1 MKKRGK
7 SFVNLLKSRRSQ
19 VTVFIIVAIILFS
32 GIVVF
37 FLLKGSS
44 VTTPVPA
51 EFRSAYDYYLSC
63 IDADTYNGAR
73 LLGHGAGY
81 IENPSFSPGSAYMP
95 FSSQLSFM
103 GFGVPYW
110 FYIAGNGVKKEQVP
124 TKENMQVQL
133 NNFLIRNVNCDFS
146 VLEQQ
151 GYSIILGNVNDAET
165 KINPSSID
173 VKISQ
178 DIIISRGNSSW
189 LGNVHS
195 RKVNSNLGGL
205 YDLARKVYDFEKQE
219 YFLEDYGIDVL
230 RLYAPVDGVEISCSP
245 KLWNS
250 ANVRNDLINALEA
263 NVPQTKIKGDYYVL
277 NNEDHKYFVKDIGES
292 VDVNLNFVYSRNWP
306 FRMEVWPSE
315 SGLMKADPV
324 GLQQGLGML
333 GFCYVPYH
341 FVYDLGYPV
350 MIQFYNDEN
359 EMFQFP
365 LVVYVDKNK
374 PRTAPNGSS
383 AMPNAVQELC
393 QHKLSN
399 KTISTYNAGLQP
411 IEADISFKC
420 FDTQCDIGR
429 TKLNEGVALFS
440 GGFPQCVNGFV
451 IVNAAGYQTK
461 KYITTTLDENNIQ
474 IVLDK
479 KYRVALDLKSG
490 AKTPAFAIVT
500 FTKNND
506 TITVAYPEQKTVD
519 LTEGQYEIKSYVYSS
534 ANINLQGTT
543 SQKCVEVPKAGFLGV
558 FGFNEEKCL
567 DVEIPDQT
575 IEQAVS
581 GGGKQIQYITESELQ
596 GARRI
601 VISSEG
607 FKTPTK
613 PEDLQINYNLV
624 ETTGLGISLE
634 K

>member
-1 MKKRGK
+1 MKKRG
-7 SFVNLLKSRRSQ
+7 LKNIFSNRAQISL
-19 VTVFIIVAIILFS
+19 FIIVAIILFA
-32 GIVVF
+32 GIVGF
-37 FLLKGSS
+37 FLLKGRS
-44 VTTPVPA
+44 VETPVPA
-51 EFRSAYDYYLSC
+51 EFRPVYDYYLSC

-73 LLGHGAGY
+73 LLGQGAGY
-81 IENPSFSPGSAYMP
+81 LENPSFSPGSAYMP

-133 NNFLIRNVNCDFS
+133 NNFLIRNVGRCDFS
-146 VLEQQ
+146 VLEEQ
-151 GYSIILGNVNDAET
+151 GYSIILGDVNSAET
-165 KINPSSID
+165 KINSGSID
-173 VKISQ
+173 VKIKQ

-189 LGNVHS
+189 LGSVHS
-195 RKVNSNLGGL
+195 KGVNSNLGGL

-219 YFLEDYGIDVL
+219 YFLEDYGIDTL

-250 ANVRNDLINALEA
+250 FNVRNDLMNALEA

-277 NNEDHKYFVKDIGES
+277 KNDDNKYFVKDIGENIGS
-292 VDVNLNFVYSRNWP
+292 NVNFIYSRNWP
-306 FRMEVWPSE
+306 MRMEVWPSE
-315 SGLMKADPV
+315 NGVMKADPV

-333 GFCYVPYH
+333 GFCYIPYH
-341 FVYDLGYPV
+341 FVYDLGYSV
-350 MIQFYNDEN
+350 MIQVYDDES
-359 EMFQFP
+359 EIFQFP
-365 LVVYVDKNK
+365 LVVYIDKNK
-374 PRTAPNGSS
+374 PRAAPNGSS

-429 TKLNEGVALFS
+429 TKMDNSAAVFS
-440 GGFPQCVNGFV
+440 GGFPQCVNGF
-451 IVNAAGYQTK
+451 IIANAEGYQTK
-461 KYITTTLDENNIQ
+461 KYLVTTLEENNIQ

-479 KYRVALDLKSG
+479 KYKVALDLKNG
-490 AKTPAFAIVT
+490 AKTPEFAIVT
-500 FTKNND
+500 FTKNNN

-519 LTEGQYEIKSYVYSS
+519 LTEGQYEVKAYVYSS
-534 ANINLQGTT
+534 SNINLQGTT
-543 SQKCVEVPKAGFLGV
+543 SQKCVGVPKAGFLGV

-581 GGGKQIQYITESELQ
+581 GGGKQMQYITESELQ
-596 GARRI
+596 GARKI
-601 VISSEG
+601 VISSEE